1 MDFKIRTTKTK
12 TSKTAVQVINYA
24 KRKVNILKHIGS
36 GSSEEEIKD
45 LKDQAI
51 NWINS
56 ETSRTGLFP
65 NSQDSFFKSY
75 QYEGFTYRFA
85 YEFLEKIYL
94 KFNFDKYLNKQ
105 IKDLIIGKIL
115 EPGSTKHCV
124 EFLDEFLDI
133 KHSETK
139 IYNWFKTFDQALKD
153 NLEKETLDVAKREFG
168 FDFSFVL
175 YDVTTLYF
183 ESFKNDEFKQP
194 GFSKDHKHNQ
204 PQVVIGLVVTKE
216 GFPVRYQVFK
226 GNTFEG
232 NTFLPIILDFKNKY
246 EVKNLTVVADSA
258 MLSKQ
263 NLELLKKQDLNYI
276 ISARL
281 LSLSRLTLE
290 KVCEKAP
297 KNDKETVRLDD
308 LVLEFSS
315 KRFKKDKQEMEKQ
328 IGRAKQYENAK
339 TGKVSRLK
347 FLKNDKVQYYL
358 NQELIDKNSKLLGI
372 KGYFTNLKNVRDEDV
387 IDYYHNLFK
396 IEHAFRIA
404 KSDLETRPI
413 FHHKE
418 DSIKNHI
425 LLCFVSL
432 SISVYLE
439 LKTKLSIKQTVKLIK
454 AVTDGKIRNK
464 ITGKILTNRKMLSKD
479 AERLMKMSY

>member
-12 TSKTAVQVINYA
+12 TGKTAVQVINYV

-36 GSSEEEIKD
+36 GKNKNEIQD
-45 LKDQAI
+45 LKGQAV

-56 ETSRTGLFP
+56 EINRTGLFK
-65 NSQDSFFKSY
+65 NNQDLFFKNY
-75 QYEGFTYRFA
+75 QYEGFTYRLA

-94 KFNFDKYLNKQ
+94 KFNFHKYLNEQ
-105 IKDLIIGKIL
+105 IKDLVIGKIL

-133 KHSETK
+133 RHSETK
-139 IYNWFKTFDQALKD
+139 IYNWFKIFDQALKD
-153 NLEKETLDVAKREFG
+153 NLEKEVIEIAKREFG

-183 ESFKNDEFKQP
+183 ESFKNDEFKRP
-194 GFSKDHKHNQ
+194 GFSKDNKHNQ
-204 PQVVIGLVVTKE
+204 PQIVIGLVVTKE
-216 GFPVRYQVFK
+216 GFPVYYQVFK

-232 NTFLPIILDFKNKY
+232 NTFLPIILDFKNSY
-246 EVKNLTVVADSA
+246 GVKNLTIVADSA

-263 NLELLKKQDLNYI
+263 NIELLKVHNLNYI

-281 LSLSRLTLE
+281 LSLPNTTLE
-290 KVCEKAP
+290 NIYRNLP
-297 KNDKETVRLDD
+297 KNDKEIMRLDD

-315 KRFKKDKQEMEKQ
+315 KRFKKDKREMEKQ
-328 IGRAKQYENAK
+328 IEKAKQYENVK
-339 TGKVSRLK
+339 TSKISKLK
-347 FLKNDKVQYYL
+347 FLKNDKVNYYI

-372 KGYFTNLKNVRDEDV
+372 KGYFTNLANTTNREIV
-387 IDYYHNLFK
+387 DYYHNLFK

-418 DSIKNHI
+418 NSIKNHV
-425 LLCFVSL
+425 LLCFASL
-432 SISVYLE
+432 VISVYLE
-439 LKTKLSIKQTVKLIK
+439 LKIKLSIKQIIK
-454 AVTDGKIRNK
+454 ILKSITDAKIRNK
-464 ITGKILTNRKMLSKD
+464 ITKEILTNRKILSKNV
-479 AERLMKMSY
+479 EKIIEVSY

>member
-12 TSKTAVQVINYA
+12 TNKTAVQVINYA
-24 KRKVNILKHIGS
+24 KRKVNVLKHIGS
-36 GSSEEEIKD
+36 GNSEKEIKE
-45 LKDQAI
+45 LKDQAV
-51 NWINS
+51 NWINA

-65 NSQDSFFKSY
+65 SSQDLFFKSY
-75 QYEGFTYRFA
+75 QYEGFTYGFA

-94 KFNFDKYLNKQ
+94 KFNFDKHLNEQ
-105 IKDLIIGKIL
+105 AKDLIIGKIL

-124 EFLDEFLDI
+124 DFLEEFLSI

-139 IYNWFKTFDQALKD
+139 IYNWFKAYDSSLKD
-153 NLEKETLDVAKREFG
+153 NLEKETMEMAQKEFG

-183 ESFKNDEFKQP
+183 ESFKNDEFKRP
-194 GFSKDHKHNQ
+194 GFSKDNKSNQ
-204 PQVVIGLVVTKE
+204 PQIVIGLVVTKE
-216 GFPVRYQVFK
+216 GFPVHYQVFQ

-232 NTFLPIILDFKNKY
+232 NTFMPIILDFKSRY

-263 NLELLKKQDLNYI
+263 NIELLKSHNLNYI

-281 LSLSRLTLE
+281 LSLPCAMFE
-290 KVCEKAP
+290 KVCVNAP

-328 IGRAKQYENAK
+328 ISRAKQYENTK
-339 TGKVSRLK
+339 TGKVSKLK
-347 FLKNDKVQYYL
+347 FLKNDKVNYRI
-358 NQELIDKNSKLLGI
+358 NQELIDKNGKLLGL
-372 KGYFTNLKNVRDEDV
+372 KGYFTNLTDSTDKEIV
-387 IDYYHNLFK
+387 DYYHNLFK
-396 IEHAFRIA
+396 IEHAFRVA

-418 DSIKNHI
+418 NSIKNHV

-439 LKTKLSIKQTVKLIK
+439 LRAKMSIKQIVKTLK

-464 ITGKILTNRKMLSKD
+464 ITGEILTNRKMLSKD
-479 AERLMKMSY
+479 AERLMGMSY